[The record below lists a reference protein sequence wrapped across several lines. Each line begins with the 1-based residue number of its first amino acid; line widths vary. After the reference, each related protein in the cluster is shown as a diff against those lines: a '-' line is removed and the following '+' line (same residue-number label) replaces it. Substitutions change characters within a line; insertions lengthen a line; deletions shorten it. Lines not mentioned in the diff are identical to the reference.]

1 MLCFFYL
8 LSITLPLQVIR
19 QNVLKNRSL
28 HDFLSYFVIYLD
40 YRELCIVDVLV
51 TFWVIDF

>member
-28 HDFLSYFVIYLD
+28 HDFLSYFVIYLE
-40 YRELCIVDVLV
+40 YRELCIDDVLV